1 MERFPGS
8 RAGRTFQNPDAEG
21 RATRGAPRGDSSEE
35 QVPATRECEAAAQD
49 HGGPAPGRGGQAA
62 GTERPARSRRPA
74 CPCEQR
80 ARRPPTVS
88 GEGTPRS
95 PGLALQS
102 SRVSC
107 PPQVEPPA
115 P

>member
-35 QVPATRECEAAAQD
+35 QVPATRECEAAA
-49 HGGPAPGRGGQAA
+49 R
-62 GTERPARSRRPA
+62 TERPARSWRPA